1 MPIHAA
7 IFDLD
12 GVLVD
17 TAKYH
22 YLAWC
27 RLADELGFA
36 FSRHD
41 NERLKG
47 VSRMRSLEI
56 LLETGGMA
64 GRFTPEQMAEM
75 AERKNGWYVAY
86 IARMEESEILPGA
99 AECLRGF
106 RALGVKTALGSASRN
121 AAMILDNLKLRG
133 LFDAIVDGTRTSRAK
148 PDPEVFVLGARD
160 LGIAP
165 CECVV
170 FEDAQAG
177 LEAAHA
183 GGMKAVAVGRPEDLA
198 GYDAIV
204 TGLSEV
210 DPAALIRLLG

>member
-1 MPIHAA
+1 MPIRAA

-27 RLADELGFA
+27 RLAQELGFA
-36 FSRHD
+36 FSRND

-56 LLETGGMA
+56 LLETGGMS
-64 GRFTPEQMAEM
+64 GRFTSGQMAEM
-75 AERKNGWYVAY
+75 AERKNGWYVEY
-86 IARMEESEILPGA
+86 IMHMDASEILPGA

-106 RALGVKTALGSASRN
+106 RELGVKTALGSASKN
-121 AAMILDNLKLRG
+121 AGMILDNLKLRG

-160 LGIAP
+160 LGVDPA
-165 CECVV
+165 ECVV

-183 GGMKAVAVGRPEDLA
+183 GGMKAVAVGKPEDLS

-204 TGLSEV
+204 AGLFEV
-210 DPAALIRLLG
+210 DPAALLRQLG